1 MGREVVEGEK
11 FEEELI
17 GIVEDVVVQRK
28 RFLIEVLVAIT
39 AAITAT

>member
-17 GIVEDVVVQRK
+17 GIVEDVVVQGK